1 MPLPQAR
8 HHHWSSVGF
17 VQGSKSSQATPVKRY
32 IGCDNND
39 QTVLNSLLR
48 IHGELDKL
56 MLIKAFVHELG
67 LCWQTLTVRT
77 HSDGQLKIVLDLCSL
92 CCLLVPWLTR
102 SLIRPSICAPIHP
115 SVLLSQ
121 VLGICSWR
129 QVTIS
134 AHGPWIQNLFL
145 GP

>member
-8 HHHWSSVGF
+8 HHHWSSVGCF
-17 VQGSKSSQATPVKRY
+17 QGSKSSQATPFKRY

-77 HSDGQLKIVLDLCSL
+77 HSDGQLKIVLDLCTPIVLFVACWFHGS
-92 CCLLVPWLTR
+92 PAR
-102 SLIRPSICAPIHP
+102 SFVRP
-115 SVLLSQ
+115 SVLLSILMSQ

-134 AHGPWIQNLFL
+134 AHGPL
-145 GP
+145 